1 MVFWTTLLIIHG
13 LLAVALLGAI
23 THQAVSVWCP
33 VRAPAGSFVTRFRAV
48 PSTSY
53 VWPIIVLYAVTFV
66 MGAWIYTQ
74 YRFTSRLALEQLRF
88 FKTVGVFEM
97 KEHLATI
104 GLILLPA
111 YWAFWRRPLS
121 AEYAGARKQ
130 VTLAARA
137 SGLDKFPDRPYRQQ
151 RPGIRLVTATDKI
164 RDLRYYVYR
173 RLCSH
178 LRDLHGI
185 QPSAPHL
192 SSCDSG
198 RSISC
203 GSLRTP
209 WPGDVL
215 VRVDADRPLIGASAP
230 RFDRNTHPRASGCSG
245 RSCSAALAAVAY
257 LVVYTRRAVHLRQGD
272 RRAWSS

>member
-1 MVFWTTLLIIHG
+1 MVFWTTLLIVHG

-33 VRAPAGSFVTRFRAV
+33 ARAAAGSFVARFRAV

-53 VWPIIVLYAVTFV
+53 VWAIIVLYVLTFV

-74 YRFTSRLALEQLRF
+74 YRFTARLALEQLHF

-130 VTLAARA
+130 VTLLLA
-137 SGLDKFPDRPYRQQ
+137 L
-151 RPGIRLVTATDKI
+151 LVWTNF
-164 RDLRYYVYR
+164 
-173 RLCSH
+173 
-178 LRDLHGI
+178 
-185 QPSAPHL
+185 
-192 SSCDSG
+192 
-198 RSISC
+198 
-203 GSLRTP
+203 
-209 WPGDVL
+209 
-215 VRVDADRPLIGASAP
+215 LIGHIANNARGFGS
-230 RFDRNTHPRASGCSG
+230 
-245 RSCSAALAAVAY
+245 
-257 LVVYTRRAVHLRQGD
+257 
-272 RRAWSS
+272 